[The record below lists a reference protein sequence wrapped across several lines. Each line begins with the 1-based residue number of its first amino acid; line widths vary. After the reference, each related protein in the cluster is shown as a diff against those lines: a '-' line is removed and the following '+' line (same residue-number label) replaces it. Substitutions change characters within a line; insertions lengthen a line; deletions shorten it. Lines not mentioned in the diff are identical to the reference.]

1 VFAAFGALSIA
12 TWLYFRLRTRPEI
25 VEAS

>member
-1 VFAAFGALSIA
+1 VLAAFGALSIA
-12 TWLYFRLRTRPEI
+12 TWLCVRVRTKPEV